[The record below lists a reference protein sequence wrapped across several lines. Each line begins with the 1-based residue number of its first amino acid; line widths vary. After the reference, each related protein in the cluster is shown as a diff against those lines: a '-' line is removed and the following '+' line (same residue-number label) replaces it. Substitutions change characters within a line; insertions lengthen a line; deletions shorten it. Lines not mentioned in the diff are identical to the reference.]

1 MLRKIILV
9 SLIFCS
15 VVNAKQIVIATGGP
29 KGNYFKVG
37 KDINQKV
44 YNGKAKVLNTQ
55 GSVENMLL
63 VSSGKAD
70 IALVQA
76 DALAMLETFYM
87 SEGKTKSDLVE
98 VMGKLYEE
106 TVHILVSE
114 RSKIHSIEEL
124 DGKTIVSGGKGSGT
138 TLTASSLAQEYG
150 IQFGYNR
157 NCSTTKGIKLLKR
170 NKIDAL
176 FYVTKSPAQR
186 LMKYKNFRMI
196 EVVEEGDKNDYLKS
210 VTLPKETYKFLDYD
224 TRTYAVDTV
233 VIIRKGSREKA
244 RIKEYLET
252 LGDAVIQEEDE
263 NTNEENLNEEH
274 IPTFTIPKNIVEQFA
289 KRYGNGALVRLN
301 YLDRAIQRLKEETL
315 TQQLSKI
322 NTIINKL
329 SFASDR
335 NHWKQENYWA
345 TPLETLGTSY
355 ADTEDM
361 ALMKYILLVK
371 VGLNPKNIQ
380 LIEKKT
386 PFKINGKTNE
396 ENISVLYFSKPNA
409 KPIVL
414 DYTKSNEDI
423 YKYDDQFK
431 YRVLK
436 KAKNSLWDKVFS
448 SNLNDEDLNNIMKV
462 LGEKR

>member
-1 MLRKIILV
+1 MKKIILLTLV
-9 SLIFCS
+9 FCS
-15 VVNAKQIVIATGGP
+15 AIFAKQIVIATGGP

-44 YNGKAKVLNTQ
+44 YNGKAKVINTQ

-63 VSSGKAD
+63 VADGKAD

-87 SEGKTKSDLVE
+87 SEGKNKDDLVE

-114 RSKIHSIEEL
+114 KSKINSIEEL
-124 DGKTIVSGGKGSGT
+124 DGKTIVSGGRGSGT
-138 TLTASSLAQEYG
+138 TLTASSIAQEYD

-157 NCSTTKGIKLLKR
+157 NCSTSKGIKLLKR

-176 FYVTKSPAQR
+176 FYVTKSPSKR
-186 LMKYKNFRMI
+186 LKKYKTFRMI
-196 EVVEEGDKNDYLKS
+196 EVVDEGDKNEYLKS

-224 TRTYAVDTV
+224 TRSYAVDTI
-233 VIIRKGSREKA
+233 VIIRKGSREKQ

-252 LGDAVIQEEDE
+252 LDDATSEEEQEDTDE
-263 NTNEENLNEEH
+263 EVAEKQE
-274 IPTFTIPKNIVEQFA
+274 PTFSIPKDIVESFA

-301 YLDRAIQRLKEETL
+301 YLDRAIQRLKEEPL
-315 TQQLSKI
+315 TKQLSKI
-322 NTIINKL
+322 NTIVNKL
-329 SFASDR
+329 SYSSDR

-361 ALMKYILLVK
+361 ALIKYILLVK

-380 LIEKKT
+380 LIQKNIPCKLEKDGSK
-386 PFKINGKTNE
+386 
-396 ENISVLYFSKPNA
+396 ENVSLLYFPKPSA
-409 KPIVL
+409 QPIVL
-414 DYTKSNEDI
+414 DYTKTNEEI
-423 YKYDDQFK
+423 YKYENQFK
-431 YRVLK
+431 YKVIK
-436 KAKNSLWDKVFS
+436 EAQNPLWDRMFS
-448 SNLNDEDLNNIMKV
+448 SDLNDDDLNNIMKV